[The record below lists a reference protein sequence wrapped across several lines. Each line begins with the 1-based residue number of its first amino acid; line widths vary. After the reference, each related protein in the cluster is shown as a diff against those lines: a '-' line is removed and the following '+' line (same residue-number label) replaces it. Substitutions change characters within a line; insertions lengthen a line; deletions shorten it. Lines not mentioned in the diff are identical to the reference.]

1 MRLMNPRNKLVTIA
15 PEINSLITPEAK
27 REAPGLRETWASEE
41 SLSPD
46 PSKAVVESP
55 LCRMRLTGS
64 SLFYEQ
70 RLCDTCACAY
80 LSPLKAV
87 TPNQEHMPPSTPRKE
102 LLVFI
107 GGCFDNQAWKWVG
120 RKLSNRGQGCC

>member
-41 SLSPD
+41 NLSPD
-46 PSKAVVESP
+46 PRKPVVESL

-70 RLCDTCACAY
+70 RLCDTCAFAY
-80 LSPLKAV
+80 PSPLKAV
-87 TPNQEHMPPSTPRKE
+87 APSQEHMPPPTPREE

-107 GGCFDNQAWKWVG
+107 CGRFDNQAWKRG
-120 RKLSNRGQGCC
+120 AGKLLDRGLGCC

>member
-1 MRLMNPRNKLVTIA
+1 MGLMYPRNTLIIIA

-46 PSKAVVESP
+46 PRKPVVESC

-70 RLCDTCACAY
+70 RLCDTCAFA
-80 LSPLKAV
+80 
-87 TPNQEHMPPSTPRKE
+87 
-102 LLVFI
+102 
-107 GGCFDNQAWKWVG
+107 
-120 RKLSNRGQGCC
+120 